1 MADYIDREALIGRLT
16 RNLNA
21 CNPGTFSERC
31 YQDAINTVTF
41 FPASDVAPVVHG
53 RWEVHEH
60 PYIKPRQDGWIC
72 TNCSFVTEDIANGD
86 TNYCPNCGAKMDGD
100 GNG

>member
-1 MADYIDREALIGRLT
+1 MMADYIDREALVERLT
-16 RNLNA
+16 RNLSA

-31 YQDAINTVTF
+31 YQDAINTVNF

-53 RWEVHEH
+53 RWVKQHIESVDSAEFS
-60 PYIKPRQDGWIC
+60 K
-72 TNCSFVTEDIANGD
+72 CSVYNYPVSTMWNR

-100 GNG
+100 GNAK